1 MTSFALETR
10 RTDAQKVVPGDGTVA
25 TVDARVV
32 QARVVGYDT
41 FQHVVALD
49 GAERLGNVVVANL
62 QREDFNDPGDVTAP
76 DLQMAAMFWLAII
89 S

>member
-1 MTSFALETR
+1 VTSFALETR

-25 TVDARVV
+25 AVDARVV
-32 QARVVGYDT
+32 KARVVGYDT
-41 FQHVVALD
+41 FQHVIAFD
-49 GAERLGNVVVANL
+49 SAERLGNVVVANL

-76 DLQMAAMFWLAII
+76 DLQIAAIFGLPVI